1 MTAANTPAAA
11 PAGGKKDVSVT
22 GVAFLGIASVVGA
35 ENLQSGEREKLHER
49 TGVGAGRSIATSSFA
64 TSSPFVTAI
73 SSPTTGSSS
82 RR

>member
-22 GVAFLGIASVVGA
+22 RVAFLGIASVVGA

-49 TGVGAGRSIATSSFA
+49 TGVGAGRSNA
-64 TSSPFVTAI
+64 PQNL
-73 SSPTTGSSS
+73 SPTVGAPMPAIPILLFSSEF
-82 RR
+82 